1 MFQILNKKIHIV
13 SFDVPYPANYGG
25 IIDVFYKIK
34 SLHALGVEIY
44 LHTFEYGKGKQ
55 QELNKY
61 CKNVFYYPRN
71 SFIKSFFSISPFI
84 VKTRTN
90 RDLLNNLL
98 IDESPIIFE
107 GIHTTQPILDGRL
120 NTKKTF
126 IRAHNIEHLFYKGLA
141 NSESNFFKR
150 NFFKQ
155 ESKKLKK
162 YEDVYKKANGVFSI
176 SPSEQDYFKKKY
188 GDKCVYIPAFHDTEK
203 HTELKNSGNYVLY
216 HGNLLVSEN
225 VKAVLFL
232 IDTYKNSDY
241 ELVIASSYIN
251 YKVSSSISKYENI
264 RFQHLQKETDLFEL
278 FEKAH
283 INVLP
288 TFQNTGI
295 KLKLLNTL
303 YQGKF
308 IIANDLMVDQT
319 GLKSLCDIAN
329 TKTQFLEKTEE
340 LFQKKFE
347 PSREKER
354 RKILKNFAPDKSA
367 KKMLDIMFR

>member
-1 MFQILNKKIHIV
+1 MIKKIHIV

-34 SLHALGVEIY
+34 SLHALGVEIS

-55 QELNKY
+55 RELNKY

-71 SFIKSFFSISPFI
+71 SFVKSFFSISPFI

-90 RDLLNNLL
+90 KDLLNNLL
-98 IDESPIIFE
+98 IDEHPILFE
-107 GIHTTQPILDGRL
+107 GLHTTQPILDSRL
-120 NTKKTF
+120 KSKKTF

-141 NSESNFFKR
+141 KSESNFFKR

-155 ESKKLKK
+155 ESRKLKK
-162 YEDVYKKANGVFSI
+162 YENVFQKTDGVFSI
-176 SPSEQDYFKKKY
+176 SPLEQQYFKKKY
-188 GDKCVYIPAFHDTEK
+188 GEKCVYIPAFHDTEK
-203 HTELKNSGNYVLY
+203 HTTLKSSENFVLY

-225 VKAVLFL
+225 VKAALFL

-241 ELVIASSYIN
+241 KLVIASSHIN
-251 YKVSSSISKYENI
+251 SKISSSISNHKNM
-264 RFQHLQKETDLFEL
+264 RFQHLQTETDLYQL

-308 IIANDLMVDQT
+308 VIANDFMVDQT
-319 GLKSLCDIAN
+319 GLESLCEKAT
-329 TKTQFLEKTEE
+329 TKIQFLEKTKE
-340 LFQKKFE
+340 LFQKEFD
-347 PSREKER
+347 PSTEKER
-354 RKILKNFAPDKSA
+354 RKILKKFAPKESA
-367 KKMLDIMFR
+367 EKMLDMMFR